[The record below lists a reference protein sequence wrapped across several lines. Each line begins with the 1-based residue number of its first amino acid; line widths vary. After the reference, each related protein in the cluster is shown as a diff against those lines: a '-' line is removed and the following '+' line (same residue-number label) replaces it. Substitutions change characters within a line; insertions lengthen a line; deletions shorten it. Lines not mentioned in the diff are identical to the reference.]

1 MGSSVSASKVVDKA
15 SIVTALNGLGLTE
28 ENLKKEVED
37 ELLEFMLKANAM
49 PINLEVSSTFSEII
63 ENVGQTVLEEAAER
77 AEVLLELVNG
87 NLSEELRAKLISLL
101 TSDVADVLALIYESA
116 GGDPSEV
123 YVELANMGTLEEKAR
138 AAVAT
143 FAKVLLD
150 SVRKEM

>member
-1 MGSSVSASKVVDKA
+1 MSASKVVDKA